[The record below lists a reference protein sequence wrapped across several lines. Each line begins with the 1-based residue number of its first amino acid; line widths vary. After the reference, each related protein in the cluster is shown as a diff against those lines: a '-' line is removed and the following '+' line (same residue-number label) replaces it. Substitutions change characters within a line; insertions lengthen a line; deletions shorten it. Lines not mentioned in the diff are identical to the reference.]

1 MSDKAMSDKAMT
13 GKPSAVAQQPSSEET
28 VKKLGLLFQE
38 LLKEA
43 TNSAVLKIQQSAAQK
58 EFEKRQSD
66 FTKSEAIHDKFPAI
80 EECQKRNKDNAESK
94 LKTISKEV
102 VLKDS
107 KLNDIAVQSAACL
120 MPHIVAA
127 GLQANQDQLIS
138 KSRFEELEKKCETF
152 QKQYLDMK
160 SYAEQIR
167 KSHEQLETS
176 HKELRSSLE
185 EKVLMLEANWTSAR
199 QDWGQT
205 QSALTEFKDQHVP
218 KLNQALNRVKVV
230 EDNYDSLKQTATK
243 LACDIPKDLKH
254 KVEKLEKSSEGY
266 DTLLPKLKDD
276 VGHCVEEVKEVSST
290 FTKHIKSIERLGAD
304 HEKLEKL
311 HLYVHGGSNP
321 DGSKKNGLKDH
332 VSGCMTDQGL
342 FREELL
348 KLDSSTHTLLAGKTT
363 TNKDDP
369 SLSKLEIRVK
379 ETEDKLA
386 GVATLSGRLC
396 QLEKVMPEI
405 DIKVRAMDKLG
416 SINTSTIPQQSDS
429 PACSPRFT
437 LLENRVG
444 VIERYF
450 TGTSG
455 HGMGLHKI
463 STDYPEL
470 ISRLKLV
477 EERVADMPQVKD
489 QMMAI
494 PLLKKSIADISA
506 DISKDIRANQESI
519 AASVKEK
526 RENDTKVSGEL
537 AGLKNVVN
545 AAALGSDVIKLQLRV
560 DEVEKKL
567 ERDANSRAVNSR
579 AVSENG
585 SRASPLASVTPA
597 QDGATATP
605 QAALDALKA
614 DILQIVTSQQEAAD
628 DAAGEIFTRL
638 QNDSTQLQND
648 IQITTND
655 LKQFQV
661 SLDVT
666 LRQLFE
672 KDSLTEKDVESLKQQ
687 MNIVAKNQQDFDQ
700 RLEISGDA
708 WNSIQKRIDNIAT
721 KDMALFILS
730 QMDAT
735 YPDLRNWQDT
745 LQALKASYSRLETTI
760 AKGVGGEDKAL
771 RDEVNGLA
779 KELVQTSAIATAAN
793 STATAAKTAADSAIA
808 TNETF
813 QVDYAAEIAGL
824 RVDVNELQEQ
834 QKQKVKNSAS
844 LQPSPRPTSRQ
855 TAAISPSVLNG
866 TNSRPKASAF
876 QTTQRQSSMQSEPG
890 SGSSRKRKMNNG
902 SISDIKL
909 ENIKGSKAN
918 GAGAGAHGSPKAK
931 KRKGVE
937 VVASDADEDEEFE
950 VAAPRIDDDDELD

>member
-1 MSDKAMSDKAMT
+1 MSDKATSDKAMT
-13 GKPSAVAQQPSSEET
+13 GKTPVAAQQPSSEET

-38 LLKEA
+38 LLEEA

-80 EECQKRNKDNAESK
+80 EECQKRNKDDAESK

-107 KLNDIAVQSAACL
+107 KLKDIAVRSAACL
-120 MPHIVAA
+120 MPHIVTA

-176 HKELRSSLE
+176 HKELQSSLE
-185 EKVLMLEANWTSAR
+185 EKVLMLEANWTTAR

-205 QSALTEFKDQHVP
+205 QSAFAEFKDQHVP
-218 KLNQALNRVKVV
+218 KLNQALNRVKFV

-254 KVEKLEKSSEGY
+254 KVERLEKSSEGY

-276 VGHCVEEVKEVSST
+276 VGYCVEEVKEVSST
-290 FTKHIKSIERLGAD
+290 FTKHVKNIERLGAD

-332 VSGCMTDQGL
+332 ISGCMTDQGL

-386 GVATLSGRLC
+386 GVATLSGRLS

-416 SINTSTIPQQSDS
+416 SSSATTIPQASNS
-429 PACSPRFT
+429 TACSARVT

-444 VIERYF
+444 IIERYF

-463 STDYPEL
+463 SADYPEL

-477 EERVADMPQVKD
+477 EERAADMPQVKD

-494 PLLKKSIADISA
+494 PVLKKSIADISA
-506 DISKDIRANQESI
+506 DISKDVRANQESI
-519 AASVKEK
+519 ATSVKEK

-567 ERDANSRAVNSR
+567 DRDANSRAV
-579 AVSENG
+579 SEIV
-585 SRASPLASVTPA
+585 SRASPLASVTSA
-597 QDGATATP
+597 QEGATATP

-745 LQALKASYSRLETTI
+745 LQGLKASYSRLESSI
-760 AKGVGGEDKAL
+760 AKGAGGEDKAL
-771 RDEVNGLA
+771 RDEVDGLA

-813 QVDYAAEIAGL
+813 QIDYAAEIAGL

-855 TAAISPSVLNG
+855 AAAISPSVLNG

-890 SGSSRKRKMNNG
+890 SSSSRKRKMNNG
-902 SISDIKL
+902 SISDIKSEL
-909 ENIKGSKAN
+909 TKGSKAN